1 MSKKKIAILII
12 CVVALVATI
21 FAFDFSEDFKKTTY
35 AMATQV
41 DVSLK
46 GKNCENIYDE
56 INKRIVECENREISR
71 NVLTSEISKIN
82 ELKSY
87 EVSDKT
93 LSYIK
98 KMIDFSGSCDGAV
111 DVTVGNLT
119 SAWGIGTKDFKV
131 LEKEEIE
138 KLLDG
143 VGYKNIQIENN
154 KVTVS
159 ENQSLDFGCVG
170 KGIACDE
177 ALEIIKKSDLK
188 NAVVSVGGSAVLW
201 SEKNDKE
208 FSVGIREPQRDSADY
223 IITVDTNNIFVSTSG
238 TYERFSVDENG
249 KTYHHILSTE
259 TGYPVQNAILSVS
272 VFCDEG
278 WLSDALSSA
287 CLVMG
292 YEESANLLEKY
303 DAQAVFVFK
312 DKSVKV
318 SDGFS
323 LKLNIVSEGYKLI
336 EKDS

>member
-1 MSKKKIAILII
+1 MNKKKIAILII
-12 CVVALVATI
+12 CIVAIAATI

-41 DVSLK
+41 DISIK

-56 INKRIVECENREISR
+56 ISKRIVECENREISK
-71 NVLTSEISKIN
+71 NISTSDVSKIN

-98 KMIDFSGSCDGAV
+98 KMIDFSKNCNGTIDI
-111 DVTVGNLT
+111 TVGELT
-119 SAWGIGTKDFKV
+119 DAWGIGTQDFKV
-131 LEKEEIE
+131 LSKEDVDKI
-138 KLLDG
+138 LVG
-143 VGYKNIQIENN
+143 VGYENIRIENN
-154 KVTVS
+154 KVNIS
-159 ENQSLDFGCVG
+159 QNQSIDFGCVG

-177 ALEIIKKSDLK
+177 TLEIIENTNLK

-208 FSVGIREPQRDSADY
+208 FSVGIREPQKDSADY
-223 IITVDTNNIFVSTSG
+223 IITVKTNNIFVSTSG
-238 TYERFSVDENG
+238 TYERYSEDKSG
-249 KTYHHILSTE
+249 KTYHHILSTD
-259 TGYPVQNAILSVS
+259 TGYPVENDILSVS
-272 VFCDEG
+272 VFCSEG

-292 YEESANLLEKY
+292 YEESAGLLKKY

-312 DKSVKV
+312 DKSIKV

-323 LKLNIVSEGYKLI
+323 LKLNVVSDEYKLI